1 MTTPLA
7 DDLFVLAD
15 ALLGQV
21 MDTARAIGDEGLN
34 VLPAGLHNTAYTITY
49 HLLGSAGYWIGEVVG
64 GQPTQRVRAE
74 EFGTHG
80 TLRDLEN
87 RYADS
92 WARVDTALRNLN
104 DSALTP
110 HLIDLSRGVLSWG
123 FLPPQG
129 RTDIWVVAHDLAHIG
144 YHLGQ
149 LKLIQQLLANRPAG

>member
-1 MTTPLA
+1 MTIPLA
-7 DDLFVLAD
+7 DDMYALAD

-34 VLPAGLHNTAYTITY
+34 VLPAGLQNTAYTIVY

-64 GQPTQRVRAE
+64 AQPTGRVRAE

-80 TLRDLEN
+80 TLRELED
-87 RYADS
+87 RYADTR
-92 WARVDTALRNLN
+92 ARVDPALRGL
-104 DSALTP
+104 DASALTP
-110 HLIDLSRGVLSWG
+110 HPTDLSRGMLSWG

-129 RTDIWVVAHDLAHIG
+129 RSDVWVVAHDLAHIG

-149 LKLIQQLLANRPAG
+149 LKLIEQLLANHPAG